1 MQNAKRFAII
11 GGITIAVLLIAGF
24 VLAAFFNALLGVLY
38 VTLII
43 LAAFSLMSTALL
55 IYSLIVLIR
64 TIQTVND
71 ELKPLL
77 ASLQETVSIV
87 KETAKAA
94 GQTATTIGS
103 TAQLTREFALGPSVR
118 AVAGLVAGQQ
128 VLRVFFG
135 RGHAGR
141 RADQRRREQMEYMNG
156 AVGGE

>member
-77 ASLQETVSIV
+77 ASLQETMGIV